1 MTATPAPTEF
11 FWETQPHA
19 QRLVD
24 GLTETFLNQHAMAAR
39 LARRFDDEAGVR
51 FGDCIDFIA
60 VSPVGKHD
68 GIEQELRDAGFTG
81 PADRL
86 EHHGGIFPIIQ
97 LLEGPPKLGIKVD
110 RADDFAATHQLTRPV
125 HGEPGTRMRTVI
137 EKDGD
142 AELWAVERH
151 GWSGFDL
158 PEDSAKACQRAQRWL
173 EWFRTRP
180 RSGDEEQAFERTLEL
195 VQQAKGEL
203 HRDWVCDL
211 FFQAERDFWMRR
223 NRAAHVQY
231 RRQQRVGIGWANH
244 DHHTYRS
251 SRQGYA
257 GLIAILEALGL
268 HCRERFYPGKGAG
281 WGAQVLEQ
289 PVTHIVV
296 FADVDMS
303 PEELQT
309 DFPHLGLAPRDELGT
324 VGLWCGLHGESMLAA
339 GMHHLECTFDF
350 EGLAKQLEH
359 EAGIGMMNPFSSFDH
374 LKQQFTEGERWAV
387 DPARVEKLRVAKLI
401 TDAQADTFFKEGAIG
416 SHMEN
421 LERNDGFKG
430 FNQNGITDIITETD
444 PRRQTV
450 GSH

>member
-11 FWETQPHA
+11 FWETQPEA
-19 QRLVD
+19 QRLID
-24 GLTETFLNQHAMAAR
+24 GLIQQLLGQHAMAAT
-39 LARRFDDEAGVR
+39 LAQRFADEAGVR

-60 VSPVGKHD
+60 VN
-68 GIEQELRDAGFTG
+68 
-81 PADRL
+81 PADDEGLEQQLRAAGLL
-86 EHHGGIFPIIQ
+86 EHHGGIFPVVR
-97 LLEGPPKLGIKVD
+97 LLDGPPQLGIKVD
-110 RADDFAATHQLTRPV
+110 RADDFAATHQLTHPV
-125 HGEPGTRMRTVI
+125 HGEPGTRMRYVV
-137 EKDGD
+137 ENDGD

-151 GWSGFDL
+151 GWAGFDL
-158 PEDSAKACQRAQRWL
+158 PEDSAKACQRAGRWL

-180 RSGDEEQAFERTLEL
+180 RGGDEEKAFAATLEL

-223 NRAAHVQY
+223 NHAARVQY
-231 RRQQRVGIGWANH
+231 DRQQKVGIGWANH

-257 GLIAILEALGL
+257 GLIAILEALGMY
-268 HCRERFYPGKGAG
+268 CRECFYPGKNAG
-281 WGAQVLEQ
+281 WGTQVLEQ
-289 PVTHIVV
+289 TVTHIIV
-296 FADVDMS
+296 FADVDMTA
-303 PEELQT
+303 EELQT
-309 DFPHLGLAPRDELGT
+309 DFPHLGLEPKDQLGT

-350 EGLAKQLEH
+350 EGLAKQLQA
-359 EAGIGMMNPFSSFDH
+359 EAGIGMMNPFSSFDY

-387 DPARVEKLRVAKLI
+387 DSPRVETLRAQKLI
-401 TDAQADTFFKEGAIG
+401 TDEQAATFIKEGVIG

-430 FNQNGITDIITETD
+430 FNQNGITDIISETD

>member
-1 MTATPAPTEF
+1 MTATQAPPDF
-11 FWETQPHA
+11 FWETQPAA

-24 GLTETFLNQHAMAAR
+24 GLLEQFLNQHAFAKQ
-39 LARRFDDEAGVR
+39 LAGRCADEAGVR

-60 VSPVGKHD
+60 LAPAGDH
-68 GIEQELRDAGFTG
+68 GGLEAELRDAGFTG

-86 EHHGGIFPIIQ
+86 EHHGGIFPVVR
-97 LLEGPPKLGIKVD
+97 LLDGPPQLGIKVD
-110 RADDFAATHQLTRPV
+110 RADDFAATHQLQAPV
-125 HGEPGTRMRTVI
+125 HGTPGTRLRTVV

-151 GWSGFDL
+151 GYTGFDL
-158 PEDSAKACQRAQRWL
+158 PDDTPDQAATAARWL
-173 EWFRTRP
+173 ERFRTRP
-180 RSGDEEQAFERTLEL
+180 RGGDEDRAFTQNLEL
-195 VQQAKGEL
+195 VEQAKREL
-203 HRDWVCDL
+203 DRDWVCDL
-211 FFQAERDFWMRR
+211 FFAAERDFWMRR
-223 NRAAHVQY
+223 NLAARVQY
-231 RRQQRVGIGWANH
+231 ARQQKVGIGWANH

-251 SRQGYA
+251 SRQGIHR
-257 GLIAILEALGL
+257 LVAILEALGMY
-268 HCRERFYPGKGAG
+268 CRERFYPGKGAG

-289 PVTHIVV
+289 DATHIIV

-309 DFPHLGLAPRDELGT
+309 DFPHIGLEPKNELGT

-350 EGLAKQLEH
+350 TGLAEQLER
-359 EAGIGMMNPFSSFDH
+359 EAGIGMMKPFSSFDH
-374 LKQQFTEGERWAV
+374 LKQQFTQGERWDV
-387 DPARVEKLRVAKLI
+387 DPRRVESLRAAELVTDEQAK
-401 TDAQADTFFKEGAIG
+401 TFVKEGAIG

-430 FNQNGITDIITETD
+430 FNQTGITEIISETD